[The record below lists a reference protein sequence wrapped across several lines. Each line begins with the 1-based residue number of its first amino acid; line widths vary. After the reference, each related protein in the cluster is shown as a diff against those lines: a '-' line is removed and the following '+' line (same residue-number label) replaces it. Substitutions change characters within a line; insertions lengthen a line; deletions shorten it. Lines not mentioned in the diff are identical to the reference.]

1 MNSKNCENL
10 EAAKTENTLKE
21 ENTLKTKSNR
31 QTRKQD
37 TLNSRGLE
45 LFEQLRDLRAVLA
58 KEEKVPSYIVF
69 PDKSLMDMCI
79 KVPLDKEEMLKVS
92 GVGENKYEM
101 YGEQFL
107 RVICEYT
114 GGVHEKLYCD
124 E

>member
-10 EAAKTENTLKE
+10 EDAKADNALEARGNG
-21 ENTLKTKSNR
+21 R
-31 QTRKQD
+31 TRKQD
-37 TLNSRGLE
+37 ALNSRGLE

-58 KEEKVPSYIVF
+58 KEKKVPSYIVF